1 LCPYKRKVEARQRV
15 AYSLL
20 TTIHYSLTTKV
31 RVSMN
36 NQSMIEYIKEG
47 LLNFIFPLDCKIC
60 EKPIRES
67 KGYSICEDCFK
78 TIELIERPYCIKC
91 GKPLIPTVFFKQNRK
106 ILCLD
111 CKRKKYS
118 FEFSRSTGVYDKVL
132 KKCIHLFKYYGEK
145 KLAKP
150 LGKLMVDSL
159 VKNDEFKKKIDLIIP
174 VPLHGNDLKKR
185 GFNQSVLLGKVVGD
199 YLSIPVGE
207 SVLIKKKITPFQVN
221 LSKKERK
228 KNILR
233 VFSVEKPEE
242 IKGKNILILD
252 DVFTTGAT
260 IEECAKELMKSRTK
274 NIFVLTLARTV

>member
-1 LCPYKRKVEARQRV
+1 
-15 AYSLL
+15 
-20 TTIHYSLTTKV
+20 
-31 RVSMN
+31 MN

-47 LLNFIFPLDCKIC
+47 LLNFVFPLDCKIC

-67 KGYSICEDCFK
+67 RGYSICEDWFK
-78 TIELIERPYCIKC
+78 TIELIEHPYCIKC
-91 GKPLIPTVFFKQNRK
+91 GKPLLTNDFFEQNRE

-118 FEFSRSTGVYDKVL
+118 FEFSRSIGIYHKTL

-150 LGKLMVDSL
+150 LGKLMVDYL
-159 VKNDEFKKKIDLIIP
+159 LKNNEFENKFDLIIP
-174 VPLHGNDLKKR
+174 VPLHKNDLKKR
-185 GFNQSVLLGKVVGD
+185 GFNQSVLISKVIGD
-199 YLSIPVGE
+199 YFSVPVGE
-207 SVLIKKKITPFQVN
+207 SVLTKKTETSFQVN
-221 LSKKERK
+221 LSKKERE
-228 KNILR
+228 KNILKA
-233 VFSVEKPEE
+233 FSVEKSEE

-260 IEECAKELMKSRTK
+260 VEECAKELIKSQAN

>member
-1 LCPYKRKVEARQRV
+1 
-15 AYSLL
+15 
-20 TTIHYSLTTKV
+20 
-31 RVSMN
+31 MN
-36 NQSMIEYIKEG
+36 NKSVIEYIKEG

-91 GKPLIPTVFFKQNRK
+91 GKPLIPSVFFKQNRE

-118 FEFSRSTGVYDKVL
+118 FEFSRSTGIYDKVL

-150 LGKLMVDSL
+150 LGKLMVDYL
-159 VKNDEFKKKIDLIIP
+159 VKNDEFKKRIDLIIP
-174 VPLHGNDLKKR
+174 VPLHKNDLRKR
-185 GFNQSVLLGKVVGD
+185 GFNQSILLGRVVGN
-199 YLSIPVGE
+199 YFSISIGE
-207 SVLIKKKITPFQVN
+207 KVLIKKKLTPFQAN
-221 LSKKERK
+221 LSKKERE

-233 VFSVEKPEE
+233 AFLVEKPKE
-242 IKGKNILILD
+242 IKGKNVLILD

-260 IEECAKELMKSRTK
+260 VEECTKELMKARAK

>member
-1 LCPYKRKVEARQRV
+1 
-15 AYSLL
+15 
-20 TTIHYSLTTKV
+20 
-31 RVSMN
+31 MN
-36 NQSMIEYIKEG
+36 NQNMIEYIKEG
-47 LLNFIFPLDCKIC
+47 LLNFVFPLDCKIC

-78 TIELIERPYCIKC
+78 TIELIERPYCAKC
-91 GKPLIPTVFFKQNRK
+91 GKPLIPTDFFKQNRE

-118 FEFSRSTGVYDKVL
+118 FEFSRSTGIYDKVL

-159 VKNDEFKKKIDLIIP
+159 VKNDEFKRKIDLIIP
-174 VPLHGNDLKKR
+174 VPLHKNDLKKR
-185 GFNQSVLLGKVVGD
+185 GFNQSVLLGKVTGD
-199 YLSIPVGE
+199 YLSIPVRE
-207 SVLIKKKITPFQVN
+207 NVLVKKKLTPFQVN

-228 KNILR
+228 INILGA
-233 VFSVEKPEE
+233 FSVEKPEE

-260 IEECAKELMKSRTK
+260 VEECTKELMKARAK
-274 NIFVLTLARTV
+274 NIFVLTLARTA

>member
-1 LCPYKRKVEARQRV
+1 
-15 AYSLL
+15 
-20 TTIHYSLTTKV
+20 
-31 RVSMN
+31 MN
-36 NQSMIEYIKEG
+36 NQNMIEYIKEG
-47 LLNFIFPLDCKIC
+47 LLNFVFPLDCKIC

-78 TIELIERPYCIKC
+78 TIELIERPYCAKC
-91 GKPLIPTVFFKQNRK
+91 GKPLIPTDFFKQNRE

-118 FEFSRSTGVYDKVL
+118 FKFSRSTGIYDKVL

-159 VKNDEFKKKIDLIIP
+159 VKNDEFKRKIDLIIP
-174 VPLHGNDLKKR
+174 VPLHRNDLKKR
-185 GFNQSVLLGKVVGD
+185 GFNQSVLLGKVTGD
-199 YLSIPVGE
+199 YLSIPVRE
-207 SVLIKKKITPFQVN
+207 NVLVKKKLTPFQVN

-228 KNILR
+228 INILGA
-233 VFSVEKPEE
+233 FSVEKPEE

-260 IEECAKELMKSRTK
+260 VEECTKELMKARAK

>member
-1 LCPYKRKVEARQRV
+1 
-15 AYSLL
+15 
-20 TTIHYSLTTKV
+20 
-31 RVSMN
+31 MN
-36 NQSMIEYIKEG
+36 NKSMIEYIKEG

-91 GKPLIPTVFFKQNRK
+91 GKPLIPSVFFKQNRE

-150 LGKLMVDSL
+150 LGKLMVDYL
-159 VKNDEFKKKIDLIIP
+159 VKNDEFKKRIDLIIP
-174 VPLHGNDLKKR
+174 VPLHKNDLRKR
-185 GFNQSVLLGKVVGD
+185 GFNQSILLGRVVGN
-199 YLSIPVGE
+199 YFSISVGE
-207 SVLIKKKITPFQVN
+207 KVLIKKKLTPFQAN
-221 LSKKERK
+221 LSKKERE

-233 VFSVEKPEE
+233 AFLVEKPKE

-260 IEECAKELMKSRTK
+260 VEECTKELMKARAK

>member
-1 LCPYKRKVEARQRV
+1 
-15 AYSLL
+15 
-20 TTIHYSLTTKV
+20 
-31 RVSMN
+31 MN
-36 NQSMIEYIKEG
+36 NKSVIEYIKEG
-47 LLNFIFPLDCKIC
+47 LLNFIFPLDCKMC

-91 GKPLIPTVFFKQNRK
+91 GKPLIPTVFFKQNRE

-118 FEFSRSTGVYDKVL
+118 FEFSRSTGIYDKVL

-150 LGKLMVDSL
+150 LGKLMVDYL
-159 VKNDEFKKKIDLIIP
+159 VKNDEFKKRIDLIIP
-174 VPLHGNDLKKR
+174 VPLHKNDLRKR
-185 GFNQSVLLGKVVGD
+185 GFNQSILLGRVVGN
-199 YLSIPVGE
+199 YFSISVGE
-207 SVLIKKKITPFQVN
+207 KVLIKKKLTPFQAN
-221 LSKKERK
+221 LSKKERE

-233 VFSVEKPEE
+233 AFLVEKPKE

-260 IEECAKELMKSRTK
+260 VEECTKELMKARAK